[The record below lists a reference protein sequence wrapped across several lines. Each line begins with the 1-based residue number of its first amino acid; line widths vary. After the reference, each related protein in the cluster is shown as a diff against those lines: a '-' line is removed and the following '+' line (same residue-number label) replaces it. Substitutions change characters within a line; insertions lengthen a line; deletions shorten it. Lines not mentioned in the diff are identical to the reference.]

1 LQGPLIR
8 DVFNMARFHVPGSLN
23 TASKQQLSEYVAAH
37 FARHMQTHSPG
48 TDDGSQYCVNLSLYD
63 VELKEE
69 DIKKQELF
77 QNQIVTGEISSG
89 NWTVEEQHTNT
100 VNKIEPS
107 SNIFN
112 ELTLNDLQILVETE
126 DEISQAKGYA

>member
-1 LQGPLIR
+1 
-8 DVFNMARFHVPGSLN
+8 MARFHVPSSLN
-23 TASKQQLSEYVAAH
+23 TASKQHLSEYVATH

-69 DIKKQELF
+69 DKKKQELF
-77 QNQIVTGEISSG
+77 QNQIVTGEVSSG
-89 NWTVEEQHTNT
+89 NWTVEEQYVNT